1 MICRWGSVILSPRG
15 CLSFPRF
22 NTQWPSLTTGGSQFE
37 SGGRFSAQDSGF
49 RARMERRETVQLSL
63 LVAVAISIYTVESLL
78 PSPLP
83 WVRLGLS
90 NAIVLLSIVGF
101 GFRGG
106 LLVSVLRTLLGS
118 LVIGTFL
125 SPAFLFALV
134 GGVSSALL
142 MGTVYRFLPRTFSL
156 VGISIL
162 GALTH
167 NGVQLTLAS
176 LLFIKRAEV
185 LLLLPLF
192 GLLSVSTGAV
202 TGAVA
207 HWLTVRIRFG
217 SWEPRV
223 HTDLH

>member
-1 MICRWGSVILSPRG
+1 
-15 CLSFPRF
+15 
-22 NTQWPSLTTGGSQFE
+22 
-37 SGGRFSAQDSGF
+37 
-49 RARMERRETVQLSL
+49 MERRETIQLSL
-63 LVAVAISIYTVESLL
+63 LVAVAVSIYTVESLL
-78 PSPLP
+78 PNPLP
-83 WVRLGLS
+83 WMRLGLS

-125 SPAFLFALV
+125 SPAFLFALA
-134 GGVSSALL
+134 GGVSSAVL

-167 NGVQLTLAS
+167 NAVQLTLAS
-176 LLFIKRAEV
+176 LLFIKRAEI
-185 LLLLPLF
+185 LFLLPIF

-202 TGAVA
+202 TGGVA
-207 HWLTVRIRFG
+207 HWLSLRVKFH
-217 SWEPRV
+217 SSEPHHR
-223 HTDLH
+223 